1 MRCLVER
8 PNDSERR
15 LWHAVLRKLLPHRRL
30 VRHPVCDVRA
40 DPRQAEPLGCSS
52 RSSNRTIAAD
62 DGETVDTMTAGNLDE
77 RVDVAEVDR
86 FGHIG
91 FGKADCEI
99 VTVDDDDPK
108 P

>member
-1 MRCLVER
+1 M
-8 PNDSERR
+8 
-15 LWHAVLRKLLPHRRL
+15 
-30 VRHPVCDVRA
+30 
-40 DPRQAEPLGCSS
+40 
-52 RSSNRTIAAD
+52 
-62 DGETVDTMTAGNLDE
+62 TVGNLDE

-108 P
+108 PLRPARV